1 MEGTIFAAQK
11 QALSTNAI
19 KENIYKMWDSKK
31 VAVVPIIVGTLGSIP
46 VNPSTYLEKL
56 YLANYIEH

>member
-1 MEGTIFAAQK
+1 MRSKKIFIR
-11 QALSTNAI
+11 L
-19 KENIYKMWDSKK
+19 WDSKK